1 MGFTPPDDEED
12 YARMKENLTEE
23 AKKVFRPEFLNRFD
37 DILVFRSLGRDE
49 LTQILELELEKVRK
63 RLAERDIHF
72 ELDSSARDLLLEK
85 GFDPTYGARPMRRAV
100 ERYLEDPMAEEI
112 IRGDLREGETISIS
126 TKDEKLEF
134 TQKESSAKGE
144 DSKVSK

>member
-1 MGFTPPDDEED
+1 MPELAGDPEQHGAMESRVND
-12 YARMKENLTEE
+12 ALR
-23 AKKVFRPEFLNRFD
+23 AHFRPEFLNRFD

-112 IRGDLREGETISIS
+112 IRGGLREGETISIS

>member
-1 MGFTPPDDEED
+1 MC
-12 YARMKENLTEE
+12 
-23 AKKVFRPEFLNRFD
+23 
-37 DILVFRSLGRDE
+37 IRDR
-49 LTQILELELEKVRK
+49 RK